1 MSSIHLQASASID
14 KIRHTTF
21 SPEHLGPLA
30 NCLKSL
36 SFKNVEEDVTSV
48 TDGPIRPGRGP
59 AVRRPSL
66 EMWCRW
72 SPQCTLLLSLLLL
85 TGAPP
90 HLHTALLPAPGS
102 PALERALLRLLAP
115 GPEEARGPRWP
126 RPWGLGTREGAEG
139 EEEEEEEEE
148 QRGRPVDHR
157 PADHRS
163 PERLHLLQERGEE
176 GGEAGGRKEAL
187 LSMAGGLQAFS
198 REKGGFGFRFG
209 RGGSEE
215 QPEEEEV

>member
-1 MSSIHLQASASID
+1 
-14 KIRHTTF
+14 
-21 SPEHLGPLA
+21 
-30 NCLKSL
+30 
-36 SFKNVEEDVTSV
+36 
-48 TDGPIRPGRGP
+48 
-59 AVRRPSL
+59 
-66 EMWCRW
+66 MWCRW

-85 TGAPP
+85 TAAPP

-115 GPEEARGPRWP
+115 GPLEAGGPRWP
-126 RPWGLGTREGAEG
+126 GPWGLGTREGAEG
-139 EEEEEEEEE
+139 GEEEEEEV

-157 PADHRS
+157 PADHRPVDHRS

-209 RGGSEE
+209 RGGSEG
-215 QPEEEEV
+215 QPEEEEEEEV